1 MFTTR
6 RPRFAKLMICYDLFF
21 SLISYFYVSLYYFVM
36 QQSKNPR
43 CSIYLTGKSCDLDSW
58 KQTPNCRN
66 ISTIHATNS
75 LASSKLFAPPRK
87 SSRKAVAN
95 VPIKSY
101 ACCFI
106 NMVSLV
112 IIYGDRIAFNNYLA
126 NFVNTPGA
134 GAQPKGSPTH

>member
-1 MFTTR
+1 
-6 RPRFAKLMICYDLFF
+6 
-21 SLISYFYVSLYYFVM
+21 M
-36 QQSKNPR
+36 QQSKNPK
-43 CSIYLTGKSCDLDSW
+43 CSSYLLGKSCDLGSR

-66 ISTIHATNS
+66 ISTMHATNS
-75 LASSKLFAPPRK
+75 FARSKLFAPPRK

-101 ACCFI
+101 ACCLI

-112 IIYGDRIAFNNYLA
+112 IIYGDLIAFNNCLA

>member
-1 MFTTR
+1 
-6 RPRFAKLMICYDLFF
+6 
-21 SLISYFYVSLYYFVM
+21 M
-36 QQSKNPR
+36 QQSKNPK
-43 CSIYLTGKSCDLDSW
+43 CSSYLLGKSCDLGSR

-66 ISTIHATNS
+66 ISTMHATYS

-87 SSRKAVAN
+87 SSRKTVAN

-112 IIYGDRIAFNNYLA
+112 FIYGDRIAFNNYLA

-134 GAQPKGSPTH
+134 GAQPKGSPNTLIILVVYCKLKVMLCIFMY